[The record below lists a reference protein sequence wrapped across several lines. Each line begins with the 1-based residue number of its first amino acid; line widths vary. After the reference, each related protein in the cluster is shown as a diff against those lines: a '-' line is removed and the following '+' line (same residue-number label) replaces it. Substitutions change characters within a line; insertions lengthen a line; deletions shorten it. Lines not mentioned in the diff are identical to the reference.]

1 MGSPRI
7 KLGLRSLTV
16 KKFGWQVCYHRG
28 PVLALTAQINCA
40 VESDFPEAPYY
51 IYLSTFSSQSR
62 SPLQWLAKHR
72 LLDGQ
77 QSYQPPTPSTNKMG
91 GCFTYWTTVDY
102 LTSTLASGLGCLLA
116 WASHCSHSTP
126 CCSQGAAVA
135 LWCHP
140 PLCHCSCNTTLSVSV
155 TVTCPTQPSSRSEKP
170 PSHHWAPRG
179 SALKNRYT
187 MLKFV
192 STASG
197 GLFSLNDAGP
207 YRGVWIAT

>member
-179 SALKNRYT
+179 SAFKNRYRNR
-187 MLKFV
+187 
-192 STASG
+192 
-197 GLFSLNDAGP
+197 FSKWRRTL
-207 YRGVWIAT
+207 